1 MKSLVCCLLL
11 TAGLVTGGLIAQDRP
26 WSRRPSTVSPE
37 ANAKADFG
45 GKIVNINYSA
55 PSLRGRPIFDI
66 MKKDP
71 TMPVWRAGAQD
82 ATLLHTDADLDL
94 GGLAVPKGEYTLYV
108 SLEDTAKWQLIVNK
122 QIHQWGRSYDK
133 TQDLGRVPMS
143 MSKPP
148 ATVEVLKWSVISSGG
163 NKGKIQLE
171 WENYSA
177 SVPLTVK

>member
-1 MKSLVCCLLL
+1 MKSLVCCILL
-11 TAGLVTGGLIAQDRP
+11 TAGLATGYLVAQDRP
-26 WSRRPSTVSPE
+26 WARKNNTLSPE

-45 GKIVNINYSA
+45 GKTVHINYSA

-66 MKKDP
+66 MKKDR

-94 GGLAVPKGEYTLYV
+94 GGLTVPKGEYTLFV

-122 QIHQWGRSYDK
+122 QIHQWGLTYDK
-133 TQDLGRVPMS
+133 AQDLGRVPMT
-143 MSKPP
+143 MSKP
-148 ATVEVLKWSVISSGG
+148 AETVEVLKWSVIHSGG